1 MKLGIMQPYFFPYI
15 GYWQLLNAVE
25 TYVVYDDVNFIKG
38 GWINRNRIL
47 AHGNPQ
53 YINVILDNPSSN
65 KKINETR
72 IKNDRFCYDKTLK
85 TLDLHYRK
93 APYYEPV
100 RAFLEPVLK
109 YQTDNLAEYLFHSIQ
124 EVCSYLDISTQL
136 ILSSSLEKNNELR
149 GKEKVLEICTRLGAS
164 DYYNAIG
171 GKELYDAESF
181 LSRGIRLQFLK
192 TDDVVYEQVNS
203 GFVSNLSI
211 IDVMMCNSRE
221 VIHRFLMQFS
231 LE

>member
-1 MKLGIMQPYFFPYI
+1 MQPYFFPYI
-15 GYWQLLNAVE
+15 GYWQLLNAVD

-47 AHGNPQ
+47 AQGNPQ

-65 KKINETR
+65 KKINEIR

-85 TLDLHYRK
+85 TLDLNYRK
-93 APYYEPV
+93 APYYGPV
-100 RAFLEPVLK
+100 RAFLEPVLR

-124 EVCSYLDISTQL
+124 EVCSYLGISTQL
-136 ILSSSLEKNNELR
+136 ILSSSLDKNNDLR
-149 GKEKVLEICTRLGAS
+149 GQEKVLDICTRLGAS

-181 LSRGIRLQFLK
+181 LSRGIRLHFLK

-211 IDVMMCNSRE
+211 IDVMMCNGKESIKLLLRKYT
-221 VIHRFLMQFS
+221 MQ
-231 LE
+231 

>member
-1 MKLGIMQPYFFPYI
+1 MQPYFFPYI
-15 GYWQLLNAVE
+15 GYWQLLNTVD

-47 AHGNPQ
+47 AQGNLQ

-65 KKINETR
+65 KKINE
-72 IKNDRFCYDKTLK
+72 IKIRNDRFCYDKTLK

-109 YQTDNLAEYLFHSIQ
+109 YQTDNLSEYLFHSIQ
-124 EVCSYLDISTQL
+124 EVCLYLGISTQL
-136 ILSSSLEKNNELR
+136 ILSSSLDKCNELR
-149 GKEKVLEICTRLGAS
+149 GQEKVLDICSRLGAS

-181 LSRGIRLQFLK
+181 SSRGIRLHFLH
-192 TDDVVYEQVNS
+192 TEDVLYKQMSS
-203 GFVSNLSI
+203 GFVPNLSI
-211 IDVMMCNSRE
+211 IDVIMCNSKESIKLLLRKYT
-221 VIHRFLMQFS
+221 MQ
-231 LE
+231 

>member
-15 GYWQLLNAVE
+15 GYWQLLNAVD

-65 KKINETR
+65 KRINEIK
-72 IKNDRFCYDKTLK
+72 IKNDRFCYGKTLK

-109 YQTDNLAEYLFHSIQ
+109 YQTDNLAEFLLHSIK
-124 EVCSYLDISTQL
+124 EVCSYLGIETQL
-136 ILSSSLEKNNELR
+136 ILSSSLEKNNDLK
-149 GKEKVLEICTRLGAS
+149 GQDKVLDICSRLKAT

-171 GKELYDAESF
+171 GKELYDASSF
-181 LSRGIRLQFLK
+181 LSKDIQLHFLK
-192 TDDVVYEQVNS
+192 TDDIVYEQVNS
-203 GFVSNLSI
+203 GFVPNLSI
-211 IDVMMCNSRE
+211 IDVMMCNSRDI
-221 VIHRFLMQFS
+221 IHQFLIQFTK
-231 LE
+231 E

>member
-1 MKLGIMQPYFFPYI
+1 MQPYFFPYI
-15 GYWQLLNAVE
+15 GYWQLLNAVD

-47 AHGNPQ
+47 AQGNPQ

-65 KKINETR
+65 KKINE
-72 IKNDRFCYDKTLK
+72 IKIRNDRFCYDKTLK

-109 YQTDNLAEYLFHSIQ
+109 YQTDNLSEYLFHSIQ
-124 EVCSYLDISTQL
+124 EVCSYLGISTQL
-136 ILSSSLEKNNELR
+136 ILSSSLDKGNELR
-149 GKEKVLEICTRLGAS
+149 GQEKVLDICTRLGAS

-181 LSRGIRLQFLK
+181 LSRGIRLHFLH
-192 TDDVVYEQVNS
+192 TEDVLYKQMSS
-203 GFVSNLSI
+203 GFVPNLSI
-211 IDVMMCNSRE
+211 IDVIMCNSKESIKLLLRKYT
-221 VIHRFLMQFS
+221 MQ
-231 LE
+231 